1 MTIEKIE
8 KENRILGM
16 ISLAAIALVLGGVE
30 IDKVNL
36 GFITIKNV
44 GYMFKWG
51 LFLGVSYLLWG
62 AYQNWR
68 KSVAKLCDENLEEY
82 LCTYLTA
89 LLLKSM
95 ELNQEATI

>member
-36 GFITIKNV
+36 GFITIKK
-44 GYMFKWG
+44 M
-51 LFLGVSYLLWG
+51 
-62 AYQNWR
+62 
-68 KSVAKLCDENLEEY
+68 
-82 LCTYLTA
+82 
-89 LLLKSM
+89 
-95 ELNQEATI
+95 